1 MHSERVKVL
10 VLLQPQFKFFGL
22 VCILNLSKFLFC
34 YPLCLRSWTGCKRH
48 KIVCI
53 MNHNI
58 YGKPKPEFYII
69 YIRLLDSL
77 CLEFIKKAA
86 YIELIILTFYILTPF
101 SVIFFLYRFKPIA
114 TELFRSHLT
123 TYNWTNKF
131 LAK

>member
-1 MHSERVKVL
+1 
-10 VLLQPQFKFFGL
+10 
-22 VCILNLSKFLFC
+22 
-34 YPLCLRSWTGCKRH
+34 
-48 KIVCI
+48 

-77 CLEFIKKAA
+77 CLDFIKKAA

-131 LAK
+131 LAKWQTLYISLNYNIVIIYPFEGAAV